1 MKYEVVGDSFLTAE
15 EAMRS
20 VGIND
25 SERYLHSVGACE
37 CEF

>member
-1 MKYEVVGDSFLTAE
+1 MKYEVVGDGFLTAE
-15 EAMRS
+15 EAMRF

-25 SERYLHSVGACE
+25 SERYLRSAGACE

>member
-1 MKYEVVGDSFLTAE
+1 MKYEVIGDSFLTTE
-15 EAMRS
+15 EAMRY

>member
-1 MKYEVVGDSFLTAE
+1 MKYDVVGDSFLIAE
-15 EAMRS
+15 EAVRS